1 MKKVNPRRRP
11 CSEADLNRAR
21 NKAVEDAIQFV
32 KTIFFTVLLDK
43 YGWNKEQLAEFRDRY
58 VGLSDEIEEGR
69 ISYSDLRQV
78 LKVEYD
84 ILV

>member
-11 CSEADLNRAR
+11 CSEADLNRAK

-58 VGLSDEIEEGR
+58 VGLSDEIEESR
-69 ISYSDLRQV
+69 ISYADLRQV
-78 LKVEYD
+78 LKAEYE
-84 ILV
+84 IIV

>member
-1 MKKVNPRRRP
+1 MAKINPRRRP

-58 VGLSDEIEEGR
+58 VALSDEIEEGR
-69 ISYSDLRQV
+69 ISYADLRQV
-78 LKVEYD
+78 LKAEYD

>member
-1 MKKVNPRRRP
+1 M
-11 CSEADLNRAR
+11 
-21 NKAVEDAIQFV
+21 
-32 KTIFFTVLLDK
+32 LLDK

-78 LKVEYD
+78 LKAEYD

>member
-69 ISYSDLRQV
+69 ISYADLRQV
-78 LKVEYD
+78 LKTEYEI
-84 ILV
+84 IL